1 MSRLFCFLCLV
12 AIAAVLGSSAGCSRQ
27 HYRMKADREVYSILR
42 QGNNDPRWQIDDYRI
57 APNPESRMFVPFHPD
72 REPMPFDD
80 PAAHQKMH
88 RVAGMKGSR
97 HWYEHGRTQ
106 TLENPKWQQF
116 LLLNEKGEVP
126 LDRDK
131 AIELARLHSPEY
143 QAALENLYL
152 TAMAVS
158 RQRFRYDVQFFGGDS
173 LSYTT
178 GARSGSADSRGSPR
192 LRNETT
198 IGADR
203 ALATGGTWVVDLANT
218 VTWTLTG
225 QGAWSATSLI
235 NAGLTQPLLRGASR
249 KVVLESLTQ
258 AERDFLVAVR
268 QMVLFQQGHYT
279 RIVSGASPMNTGAP
293 SGASRANVPSL
304 SGGFYGL
311 LAEQIRIQNQRQ
323 NIIGMGENLS
333 RFMEMFD
340 ANQVSDVTQIEETR
354 QNLFSAQ
361 SRLMTQINRYQG
373 NIETYIRSLGLPPE
387 LADSVNI
394 SDPLLEQFQL
404 TSPGLT
410 VLMEDVA
417 DLLAIIRKKD
427 EPLSGDFRARTRDVV
442 RRAGG
447 EIIIL
452 GQDLDILQRSMPER
466 IRSLKSLENTLAKR
480 IESGERIEIDPRIYS
495 TDVFE
500 ERITKLRTKDI
511 QRNLSRLQA
520 IFTLLG
526 LFAST
531 EEQELREMIQ
541 NYTSENPV
549 FDQLMFDQPAL
560 DALHAL
566 NIRLNVN
573 ESDDSIEA
581 DLLRRQQ
588 ELEKLTDQ
596 LNAMRA
602 TLNLNETSDGS
613 LRESQR
619 LEARIEARRI
629 IAELEQKDE
638 YRIWIRRVF
647 SAFQNELV
655 LLSLMQTRT
664 RLDSMTLMPVAA
676 TADEAFRSASEHR
689 LDWMNRKSQL
699 VDEWRKIDITA
710 DALKGV
716 LDLSLNAT
724 TGTVDR
730 RGVHFG
736 RDNSEIRVGLNW
748 TSPLNRYNQM
758 MDYRENQIAYQN
770 ARRNYYLYVDSVHAE
785 LRNIVRNL
793 QMSRINFEINR
804 NAVLVGTVRVDVMQ
818 LRMEQPPQRGGII
831 DTNTAQLLINALN
844 GLLGSQN
851 DLLDTWVDYQTQRML
866 LDFGMGTMQLDDRGR
881 WIDPGTIGSIAA
893 PAPTPTHTPSVV
905 PLPLPLDRIEA
916 PRPNRRYVE
925 EE

>member
-27 HYRMKADREVYSILR
+27 HQHYRMRADREVYSVLR
-42 QGNNDPRWQIDDYRI
+42 EGNRDPRWQIDDYRI
-57 APNPESRMFVPFHPD
+57 NPDPASRMFAPFHPD
-72 REPMPFDD
+72 KEPMPPDD
-80 PAAHQKMH
+80 PAAHRKMH
-88 RVAGMKGSR
+88 GVAGMKGSDR
-97 HWYEHGRTQ
+97 WYEHGRTQ
-106 TLENPKWQQF
+106 TVENPRWRQF
-116 LLLNEKGEVP
+116 LMFNDKGEIP
-126 LDRDK
+126 LDRNE

-152 TAMAVS
+152 TAMEVS

-178 GARSGSADSRGSPR
+178 GSRGGRAGARSRGTHTLTNSA
-192 LRNETT
+192 E
-198 IGADR
+198 IGANR

-225 QGAWSATSLI
+225 QGSWSATSLI

-323 NIIGMGENLS
+323 NIIGTEENLS
-333 RFMEMFD
+333 RFIEMFD
-340 ANQVSDVTQIEETR
+340 ANQVSDVTQIEEMR

-361 SRLMTQINRYQG
+361 SRLLTQINRYQG
-373 NIETYIRSLGLPPE
+373 NVETYIRSLGLPPD
-387 LADSVNI
+387 LADSVSI

-417 DLLAIIRKKD
+417 DLLVVIRKKD
-427 EPLSGDFRARTRDVV
+427 ESLSESFRERTGDVV

-466 IRSLKSLENTLAKR
+466 NRSLRILEDALAER
-480 IESGERIEIDPRIYS
+480 IESGERIDPHIYS

-500 ERITKLRTKDI
+500 KRITKLRTQDI
-511 QRNLSRLQA
+511 PRNLSRLQA
-520 IFTLLG
+520 VFTLLN

-531 EEQELREMIQ
+531 DEQELREMIQ
-541 NYTSENPV
+541 NHTSENPT
-549 FDQLMFDQPAL
+549 FDQSAQ
-560 DALHAL
+560 DALTTL
-566 NIRLNVN
+566 NIRPNARELI
-573 ESDDSIEA
+573 DAIEA
-581 DLLRRQQ
+581 DLERRQR
-588 ELEKLTDQ
+588 ELEELIDELEMMQ
-596 LNAMRA
+596 A
-602 TLNLNETSDGS
+602 TPDLWTPEQIR
-613 LRESQR
+613 REAQ
-619 LEARIEARRI
+619 RIESRRM
-629 IAELEQKDE
+629 IAELRRRDE
-638 YRIWIRRVF
+638 YHDWVRRVF
-647 SAFQNELV
+647 SAFQNELA
-655 LLSLMQTRT
+655 LLSLMQTRA
-664 RLDSMTLMPVAA
+664 RLDSMTLVPVAV
-676 TADEAFRSASEHR
+676 TAEEAFRTASEHR

-699 VDEWRKIDITA
+699 VDEWRQIDIAA

-716 LDLSLNAT
+716 LDLSLNGT

-736 RDNSEIRVGLNW
+736 RNNSEIRVGLNW

-758 MDYRENQIAYQN
+758 MNYRENQIAYQN
-770 ARRNYYLYVDSVHAE
+770 AKRNYYLYVDSVHAD

-804 NAVLVGTVRVDVMQ
+804 NAVLIGTVRVDVMQ
-818 LRMEQPPQRGGII
+818 LRMEQPVRGGRI
-831 DTNTAQLLINALN
+831 DSNAARDLISALT

-866 LDFGMGTMQLDDRGR
+866 LDFGMGTMALDERGR
-881 WIDPGTIGSIAA
+881 WIDPGAIGSATTLTFV
-893 PAPTPTHTPSVV
+893 PEVV
-905 PLPLPLDRIEA
+905 PLPLPLDRIEI
-916 PRPNRRYVE
+916 PRLNRRYVE
-925 EE
+925 E